1 MTSIDI
7 MSKFQILSKCHKVL
21 LKLKILPTTVIGLL
35 CGRPGMYFPEK
46 EITIPLI
53 ISFDHFF
60 RSDVFELL

>member
-1 MTSIDI
+1 MHN
-7 MSKFQILSKCHKVL
+7 KCHKLL

-35 CGRPGMYFPEK
+35 YGRPGMYFPEN

-60 RSDVFELL
+60 RSDVFEPL